1 MAYTIFPSL
10 PVQALIAVVHL
21 VGMTIISIFLALRV
35 SECGPFSWSSFS
47 PSVVRRT
54 LGEVFSPRTYTL
66 LVFLTSY
73 LFLFVS
79 SFLIFGL
86 GLQLDA
92 ASCGSAIYLCVTFYT
107 TSKVLIYIFLCACP
121 LSSSDTLSSQTARTA
136 ERVHIVWDTGTERVR
151 SPVYLVCAVTVAMYV
166 GVVVAVFVGRID
178 EFREGDGA
186 CVIGLKTVASIPLLS
201 YDLYVNILLTGLFLY
216 PIFRSSRRNP
226 RLRRVAIHTVVAAG
240 IALSTSTV
248 NMVVLTVM
256 HGRQLGWLCLTNCA
270 TDVII
275 NSAALFWVTSR
286 PSASDMDS
294 DPQLADVEVD
304 VSINVNEPDPERTTT
319 AKSRT
324 GAQPQRS
331 THLLTSIVRS
341 FRGTSLKSDSSSRRS
356 SSSFTMPSMT
366 EVEVRSTPP
375 TPVGSVSI
383 STHAGRVDTRFDA
396 FVRRVA
402 PFTTEPSSARD
413 GESVAATPASRY
425 LTGRDHL
432 GYLYIT

>member
-107 TSKVLIYIFLCACP
+107 TSKVLIYIFL
-121 LSSSDTLSSQTARTA
+121 S

-178 EFREGDGA
+178 EFRAGDGA

-248 NMVVLTVM
+248 NIAVLTVM

-366 EVEVRSTPP
+366 EVEIHV
-375 TPVGSVSI
+375 
-383 STHAGRVDTRFDA
+383 STHSSVESHPLPRNLAQLEMARVWQQQRHH
-396 FVRRVA
+396 
-402 PFTTEPSSARD
+402 
-413 GESVAATPASRY
+413 G
-425 LTGRDHL
+425 
-432 GYLYIT
+432 I